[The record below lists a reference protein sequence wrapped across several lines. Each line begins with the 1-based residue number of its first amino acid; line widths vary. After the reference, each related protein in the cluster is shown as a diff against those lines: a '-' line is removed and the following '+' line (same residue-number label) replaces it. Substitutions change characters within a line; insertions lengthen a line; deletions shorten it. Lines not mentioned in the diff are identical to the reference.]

1 MSYGSTLGMLEIGAV
16 ISSILFGILTMQIY
30 YYQKNYSQ
38 DLPWIK
44 YGLVPGI
51 WVIEL
56 VHTICIVHAIY
67 FYSVIHFGDA
77 EALDGWPVSFA
88 IAVIC
93 HGIVA
98 VLVQGFF
105 AYRIARFTGHFCIV
119 LVPCFGVM
127 IFELV
132 SDIVIGVEMATIA
145 RQSHIPFQDNWEWLI
160 LTVLCL
166 RTTLDVLISGAFV
179 YHLMKWR
186 NDISEN
192 TLAVID
198 KLILWT
204 IETGLVLSLISILII
219 ICYTTIPENYTWLT
233 LYVILPRVF
242 SNTMLANLNSRNRL
256 EVQQTVQMSNHLN
269 SDSHLDGST
278 HFALY
283 SGNSPTD
290 SLNLEERQEYSGR
303 GHSSNDA
310 EYQVVV

>member
-16 ISSILFGILTMQIY
+16 ISSILFGILTMQLY

-44 YGLVPGI
+44 YSLSYLPVRSLEFGERF
-51 WVIEL
+51 IEL

-93 HGIVA
+93 HGTVA
-98 VLVQGFF
+98 V
-105 AYRIARFTGHFCIV
+105 
-119 LVPCFGVM
+119 
-127 IFELV
+127 LV

-145 RQSHIPFQDNWEWLI
+145 RQSHIPFQDNWEWLT

-233 LYVILPRVF
+233 LYMILPRVF

-256 EVQQTVQMSNHLN
+256 EGLQQTVQMSNHLN

>member
-44 YGLVPGI
+44 YGLVFGI
-51 WVIEL
+51 WFIEL

-93 HGIVA
+93 HGTVA

-132 SDIVIGVEMATIA
+132 SDIVIGVEMATVA
-145 RQSHIPFQDNWEWLI
+145 PQSHIPFQDNWEWLI

-204 IETGLVLSLISILII
+204 IETGLVLRYELCDTTLNRYSNFWNSERVTNFNSLISILII
-219 ICYTTIPENYTWLT
+219 ICYTTIPENCQPSLIT
-233 LYVILPRVF
+233 
-242 SNTMLANLNSRNRL
+242 SSR
-256 EVQQTVQMSNHLN
+256 
-269 SDSHLDGST
+269 
-278 HFALY
+278 Y
-283 SGNSPTD
+283 
-290 SLNLEERQEYSGR
+290 
-303 GHSSNDA
+303 
-310 EYQVVV
+310 